1 MDKKPLHIIN
11 GDSLAESVA
20 DLDLPG
26 QQVVWREM
34 LCEGPTVQEVGSPEF
49 VKIRKKFLNTYY
61 GISGEDYQHEFVSEF
76 KKLKK
81 IEDYDHII
89 LWFEFDL
96 FCHINVLATISFI
109 MEHKKEVPFYLVCS
123 KKLKGDEKL
132 TPLSQLSEKQLLNH
146 YNNKI
151 LLIENDLEVANL
163 MWEMYCSDNPLLLKR
178 QIKTNTNFEY
188 LSSCI
193 RAHIERFPNS
203 VTGINSLERNI
214 LRLIRERDIHNYT
227 QLMGYALE
235 YQGYYGYSDA
245 QMKRIL
251 EKLSIFYAA
260 EENQIKLTEKG
271 YLILD
276 GKKNFYRELKN
287 EDVFGGAKMYDF
299 LYDPEVHQLLKL

>member
-1 MDKKPLHIIN
+1 M
-11 GDSLAESVA
+11 
-20 DLDLPG
+20 
-26 QQVVWREM
+26 
-34 LCEGPTVQEVGSPEF
+34 
-49 VKIRKKFLNTYY
+49 
-61 GISGEDYQHEFVSEF
+61 
-76 KKLKK
+76 
-81 IEDYDHII
+81 
-89 LWFEFDL
+89 
-96 FCHINVLATISFI
+96 
-109 MEHKKEVPFYLVCS
+109 CS

-163 MWEMYCSDNPLLLKR
+163 MWELYCSNNPLLLKR

-193 RAHIERFPNS
+193 RAHVERFPNS
-203 VTGINSLERNI
+203 ITGINSLERNI

-235 YQGYYGYSDA
+235 YQGYYGYSDV

-260 EENQIKLTEKG
+260 EEQKIKLTEKG
-271 YLILD
+271 HLVLD

-287 EDVFGGAKMYDF
+287 EDIFGGAKMYDF